1 MNKSLEQRLIEKQP
15 LTTPEIGMQQ
25 KPSNSKEIKIIITNY
40 HFHFIIT
47 HATQITIFHH
57 LVKKSSITNTV
68 IAHINCN

>member
-47 HATQITIFHH
+47 MQP
-57 LVKKSSITNTV
+57 KSQYSQKNLQLLIE
-68 IAHINCN
+68 